1 MLQRKKDQLLGQY
14 KLDNVNAKISALSS
28 KDIDKY
34 ELLTDN
40 HLGIRP
46 STLDNSPLSSVIN
59 KGIMKKKIDKIDE

>member
-1 MLQRKKDQLLGQY
+1 MVADALQRKKDQLLGQY
-14 KLDNVNAKISALSS
+14 KLDNINANISALSS

-59 KGIMKKKIDKIDE
+59 KGIMKKK

>member
-1 MLQRKKDQLLGQY
+1 MVADALQRKKDQLLGQY

-46 STLDNSPLSSVIN
+46 STLDN
-59 KGIMKKKIDKIDE
+59 

>member
-14 KLDNVNAKISALSS
+14 KLDNVNAKISAQSS

-59 KGIMKKKIDKIDE
+59 KGIMKKK

>member
-1 MLQRKKDQLLGQY
+1 MVADALQRKKDQLLGQY

-59 KGIMKKKIDKIDE
+59 KGIMKKK

>member
-1 MLQRKKDQLLGQY
+1 MVADALQRKKDQLLGQY

-40 HLGIRP
+40 HLGIR
-46 STLDNSPLSSVIN
+46 LCNVDN
-59 KGIMKKKIDKIDE
+59 